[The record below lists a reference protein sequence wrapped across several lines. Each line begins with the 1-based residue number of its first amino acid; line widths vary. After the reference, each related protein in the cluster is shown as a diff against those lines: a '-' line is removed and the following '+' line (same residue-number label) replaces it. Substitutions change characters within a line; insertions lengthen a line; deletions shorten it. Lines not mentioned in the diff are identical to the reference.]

1 MLVLTRRVQETV
13 MIGPDVR
20 VTVLGVKGAQVR
32 IGIEAPRSV
41 AVDREEIF
49 NRKRHE
55 ARRDSHHVPVT
66 TAAGLL
72 AR

>member
-49 NRKRHE
+49 NRKRRE
-55 ARRDSHHVPVT
+55 ATKDSHRVPVT